1 MIDKELIISST
12 DEYVDI
18 ALLEDK
24 NLVELSRENKVGG
37 YSVGDIYMGATRKTM
52 SGLNACF
59 VSIGHEKD
67 AFLHYLDLGHNYRSY
82 AKLIETMQKNR
93 VGFSFA
99 AMKKQPTLPKEGKIG
114 EILKSGQQL
123 LVQVV
128 KEAISTKGPRVSTEI
143 SLTGR
148 HVVLLPFENK
158 ISVSQ
163 KIRSKEER
171 DRLKGIVSSV
181 LPRNFGV
188 IIRTAALDKNV
199 AEISTDISEL
209 VTRWNLI
216 LTKIQTAKVGDLII
230 GEENRAMTIIRDLLN
245 SSFTSIQIDD
255 KTLYTEVKEYI
266 KHIAPEKE
274 RIVKYYNGS
283 TPLFD
288 HLDIT
293 RQIKGMFGKIVPFK
307 RKSYMVIEH
316 TEALHVIDINSGSR
330 VKAGNSQEDIAMEVN
345 SNAVEF
351 IARQLRLRD
360 MGGIIVIDFIDMH
373 KADNRNELLRMMRE
387 AMKNDRAKHN
397 VLPLTKFGLMQI
409 TRQRVR
415 PVTMMK
421 HSEVCPSCK
430 GTGEIT
436 PSILL
441 DNEIELHVEQLVESL
456 DLKYIKIK
464 TNPYVMAYLKEGFF
478 SRRLKMMFKYRCY
491 IKLVA
496 DESFGYVDSRYYD
509 KNNCVLST
517 QSHEDYEVDLD
528 SQDDESEESDS

>member
-1 MIDKELIISST
+1 MIDKELIISSA

-37 YSVGDIYMGATRKTM
+37 YSVGDIYLGATRKTM

-59 VSIGHEKD
+59 VSIGSEKD

-82 AKLIETMQKNR
+82 AKLLDTMQRNR

-99 AMKKQPTLPKEGKIG
+99 AMKKQPTLPKEGNIA
-114 EILKSGQQL
+114 ELLKSGQQL

-158 ISVSQ
+158 ISISQ

-171 DRLKGIVSSV
+171 ERLKDIVASL

-188 IIRTAALDKNV
+188 IIRTAAVDKN
-199 AEISTDISEL
+199 ATEISTDISEL
-209 VTRWNLI
+209 ITRWNLI
-216 LTKIQTAKVGDLII
+216 LTKIQTAKVGELII

-245 SSFTSIQIDD
+245 SSFTNIQIDD
-255 KTLYTEVKEYI
+255 KTLYSEVKEYI

-274 RIVKYYNGS
+274 KIVKYYNGT

-293 RQIKGMFGKIVPFK
+293 RQVKGMFGKIVPFK

-360 MGGIIVIDFIDMH
+360 MGGIIVIDFIDLH
-373 KADNRNELLRMMRE
+373 KPENRNELLTMMRE

-415 PVTMMK
+415 PVTTMK
-421 HSEVCPSCK
+421 HSEVCPSCR

-441 DNEIELHVEQLVESL
+441 DKEIEMHIEQLVESV

-464 TNPYVMAYLKEGFF
+464 TNPYVMAYLKEGFI
-478 SRRLKMMFKYRCY
+478 SRRLKMMFKYHCY

-517 QSHEDYEVDLD
+517 PSHEDYEVDLD